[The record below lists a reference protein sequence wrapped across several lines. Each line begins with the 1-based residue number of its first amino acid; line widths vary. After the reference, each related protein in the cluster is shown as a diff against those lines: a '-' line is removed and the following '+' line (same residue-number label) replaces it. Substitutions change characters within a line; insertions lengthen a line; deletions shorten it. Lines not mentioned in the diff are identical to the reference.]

1 MFYYY
6 SVQIVAKFCSF
17 HSMRSCVC
25 VLVLG
30 MLPKN
35 ANETDAESDE
45 NIPVVEY
52 TDESDYDSSETSED
66 ESDPIN
72 R

>member
-1 MFYYY
+1 M
-6 SVQIVAKFCSF
+6 SGVQFILVKEEGVTSG
-17 HSMRSCVC
+17 SCVC

-35 ANETDAESDE
+35 TNETDAESDE